1 MGRTGTKEK
10 GVAPGGMDSGRIS
23 PYLMISKD
31 GNVARV
37 TEFESP
43 GLLYARPTSK
53 NDERCARVCVCVCVC
68 VGGWVGERVYV
79 APSLLVQNNASPI

>member
-1 MGRTGTKEK
+1 MATGGEVGRTGTNEK
-10 GVAPGGMDSGRIS
+10 GVAPGGRDSGRIS

-53 NDERCARVCVCVCVC
+53 NDERCACVC
-68 VGGWVGERVYV
+68 VGGGRVYV
-79 APSLLVQNNASPI
+79 APSLLMGL